1 MCCMEDLFALVPS
14 MFNFTEVFVELELAI
29 KQTDLKQPKKI
40 WLCGR
45 NMLCALRKGGCFKY
59 ETKML

>member
-1 MCCMEDLFALVPS
+1 MEDLFALVPS

-40 WLCGR
+40 
-45 NMLCALRKGGCFKY
+45 
-59 ETKML
+59 